1 MENGH
6 LSVLHPAVVEGINND
21 NLVSNLGHLAA
32 FTSDEGDGK
41 EFVFLGPLQSFDG
54 VWGITA
60 DAYSDRDVALSR
72 VILQLADKNI
82 FITIIVA
89 ESGNPAYVVGK
100 REHLKSFADLVRSA
114 LAEIGGEVRAVG
126 GAAAVSENENLPA
139 VFQRRGEFL
148 DQVFH
153 FGDWNGVQRLLL
165 ISKIVRYPGFFVH
178 IHIVHV
184 CILVVT
190 LYRSTALLYHTIM
203 VAAGT
208 VKEGRMKVNPKLAEK
223 IKNLKLIATDF
234 DGVWTDGKVY
244 FSQTGEETV
253 LCSRKD
259 TLRIREVKEAGIK
272 LVVISKEESPVV
284 AARCRKMGVECLQG
298 VDNKLFLLKELLGRD
313 GIKPEAAAYVGDDIN
328 DLECLRFVGF
338 PITVADACSDCKK
351 TAVYVTSR
359 NGGDHAMREIFDLI
373 LSVRPAG

>member
-1 MENGH
+1 
-6 LSVLHPAVVEGINND
+6 
-21 NLVSNLGHLAA
+21 
-32 FTSDEGDGK
+32 
-41 EFVFLGPLQSFDG
+41 
-54 VWGITA
+54 
-60 DAYSDRDVALSR
+60 
-72 VILQLADKNI
+72 
-82 FITIIVA
+82 
-89 ESGNPAYVVGK
+89 
-100 REHLKSFADLVRSA
+100 
-114 LAEIGGEVRAVG
+114 
-126 GAAAVSENENLPA
+126 
-139 VFQRRGEFL
+139 
-148 DQVFH
+148 
-153 FGDWNGVQRLLL
+153 
-165 ISKIVRYPGFFVH
+165 
-178 IHIVHV
+178 
-184 CILVVT
+184 
-190 LYRSTALLYHTIM
+190 M